1 MGGID
6 EMFVSFSSC
15 DTYAQPL
22 ILMMERRWNGWTL
35 EWVDRLGRT
44 SLHDSKKRVQQQT
57 IIRPSDYARGDLI
70 QSSSGSLFA
79 RMFVDFVKTNV
90 FFYENKHDTI
100 CIMHCSAL

>member
-22 ILMMERRWNGWTL
+22 ILMTERRWNGWTL

-44 SLHDSKKRVQQQT
+44 SLHDSKKEF
-57 IIRPSDYARGDLI
+57 
-70 QSSSGSLFA
+70 SSKPL
-79 RMFVDFVKTNV
+79 
-90 FFYENKHDTI
+90 
-100 CIMHCSAL
+100 